1 MSSMSEDHRIGSG
14 DTIPV
19 IQGNNKS
26 KVTLKKLAYEVEG
39 GDSAVN
45 IGRSMN
51 VFSGILKRAPARKGV
66 IDTSFFLIKGH

>member
-1 MSSMSEDHRIGSG
+1 MPSMSEDHRIGSG
-14 DTIPV
+14 DSK
-19 IQGNNKS
+19 GNNKS

-39 GDSAVN
+39 GDSAVT

-51 VFSGILKRAPARKGV
+51 VFSCILKRAPARKGV